1 MQRSERYWR
10 ESKPSPRVRYCFRP
24 PVAVGWSGD
33 QSKCVFWESWRFAP
47 RWTAAR
53 LSQKGARSQQ
63 RSKQMA
69 ARIDT
74 FLKGSIAASVL
85 IAAASIAYYYLHYLP
100 QRDAQ
105 VDRILQM
112 EQTRIE
118 FSRQAEQARLIEEKR
133 TVEERRAAEKEALQ
147 NAYQLCISNA
157 EDNYSRNWADQMQK
171 GCR

>member
-1 MQRSERYWR
+1 
-10 ESKPSPRVRYCFRP
+10 
-24 PVAVGWSGD
+24 
-33 QSKCVFWESWRFAP
+33 
-47 RWTAAR
+47 
-53 LSQKGARSQQ
+53 
-63 RSKQMA
+63 MA

-105 VDRILQM
+105 VDRIQQM
-112 EQTRIE
+112 EQARIE

-133 TVEERRAAEKEALQ
+133 TLEERRAAEKEALQ

-157 EDNYSRNWADQMQK
+157 EDNYSRNWADQCKRVAAKAQTDRAECLAK
-171 GCR
+171 GQTKSTCDIFNPVADSSPSCTLSGGKVLNERLQQSRERCLQESRLGLQ